1 MGGDDRRHH
10 SLAGEVDPRGRC
22 GCCNLAA
29 AADACDGAA
38 LDQNCGILECSTAVA
53 GDQARPSNRTVCALA
68 GCATAAA
75 ASAARP
81 NQAAVSWDIGIS
93 PFASQ

>member
-1 MGGDDRRHH
+1 MI
-10 SLAGEVDPRGRC
+10 ADPRGRC

-53 GDQARPSNRTVCALA
+53 GDQARALEQNGLRTCRLRDGSCRERGKAKPGGGQL
-68 GCATAAA
+68 GHRHFSLC
-75 ASAARP
+75 
-81 NQAAVSWDIGIS
+81 VSIN
-93 PFASQ
+93 